1 MKIYENKIA
10 PNPRRLRIFL
20 AEKGIDVPMEQVDI
34 MKLDCQ
40 TDEFTAK
47 NPMQRVPVLELD
59 DGTNISESIAICR
72 YFEETNPEPALFG
85 TDPVSKAQIEMWN
98 RRAELN
104 LLMPI
109 ASAFRHTNPAMAELE
124 VPQVQ
129 EWGEANLPKIDKAL
143 AFFDGE
149 LANREFIA
157 GDTYSVAD
165 ITALCGI
172 DFMRVLG
179 RKLDGQKNLIRWHDA
194 MKARASYGA

>member
-1 MKIYENKIA
+1 MKIYENKVA
-10 PNPRRLRIFL
+10 PNPRRVRIFL
-20 AEKGIDVPMEQVDI
+20 AEKGIEVPMEQVDI

-104 LLMPI
+104 LLLPI

-129 EWGEANLPKIDKAL
+129 EWGEANLPKIETAL
-143 AFFDGE
+143 ALFDGE
-149 LANREFIA
+149 LANHDFIA

-179 RKLDGQKNLIRWHDA
+179 RKPEGFENIVRWHDA
-194 MKARASYGA
+194 MKVRASYGA